1 MILRRNDLQA
11 DVCPQAFSPK
21 ESAEKEPRA
30 HKYMALYPHSLHPA
44 TAQKRY
50 HTNMLMYPDV
60 QLIWRDLHQEL
71 RRFIL
76 LKVKDETLTDDL
88 LQDTFLKVHLGLSE
102 LKDCDKLTSW
112 VYQITRNVITDHFRK
127 AKPEPWPA
135 AISAVAEEEATYDN
149 LSRCINTKI
158 KALPAKY
165 REALLLTT
173 FKNLAQTELA
183 NYLGISYSGAKSRVQ
198 RGRETLT
205 QLVADC
211 DLVET
216 DLAGKITGHELDE

>member
-1 MILRRNDLQA
+1 MHHDI
-11 DVCPQAFSPK
+11 
-21 ESAEKEPRA
+21 
-30 HKYMALYPHSLHPA
+30 
-44 TAQKRY
+44 
-50 HTNMLMYPDV
+50 

-76 LKVKDETLTDDL
+76 LKVKDEIATDDL
-88 LQDTFLKVHLGLSE
+88 LQDTFLKIHLGLRG

-112 VYQITRNVITDHFRK
+112 VYQIARNVITDHFRK
-127 AKPEPWPA
+127 AKPEQYLPV
-135 AISAVAEEEATYDN
+135 INAVAEEETTYDN
-149 LSRCINTKI
+149 LSRCINVKI
-158 KALPAKY
+158 KVLPAKY

-173 FKNLAQTELA
+173 FENLPQTELA

-198 RGRETLT
+198 RGRETLS

-216 DLAGKITGHELDE
+216 DQAGKVVGHELDE